1 MEAEEE
7 EWEERGEGGRVMG
20 SGGGGDSR
28 LKVTSR
34 RRKFH
39 GGQRGAMRDG
49 QRWERMR
56 RRLLLHTLNECFLCL
71 FFILLLVLRS
81 CSLQLG
87 FGSGPFTA
95 LYLST

>member
-7 EWEERGEGGRVMG
+7 EWEESGEGGRVMG

-56 RRLLLHTLNECFLCL
+56 RSSFCTH
-71 FFILLLVLRS
+71 
-81 CSLQLG
+81 
-87 FGSGPFTA
+87 
-95 LYLST
+95 